1 MYNSNDHKKIQLSKN
16 LDGKV
21 KNALLSKSKSDLA
34 YKKSSLRP
42 KSGVQWDKT
51 LNSFLRPYTAK
62 IRSHKNSQYAPRSR
76 PESSKYGVSTN
87 VMTNELD
94 E

>member
-1 MYNSNDHKKIQLSKN
+1 LYNSNDHKKIQLSKN

-42 KSGVQWDKT
+42 KSGV
-51 LNSFLRPYTAK
+51 
-62 IRSHKNSQYAPRSR
+62 
-76 PESSKYGVSTN
+76 
-87 VMTNELD
+87 
-94 E
+94 